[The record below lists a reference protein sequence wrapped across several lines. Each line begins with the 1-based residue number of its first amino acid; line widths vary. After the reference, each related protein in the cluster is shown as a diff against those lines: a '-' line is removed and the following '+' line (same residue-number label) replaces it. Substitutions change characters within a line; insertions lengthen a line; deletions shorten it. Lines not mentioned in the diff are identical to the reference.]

1 MRKNDKHMKF
11 NYDLIMNRIMLPSI
25 LCLVWFSFS
34 CANKHAATIQESA
47 STSPA
52 APTLVAKMESKSDSK
67 VQGTILLTQDSE
79 TQVTLQ
85 IDLTGFTPNTTH
97 AFHIHAVGD
106 CSDAGAASAG
116 PHFNPAGTRHGGPD
130 HEMRHAGDMGNLEA
144 DEKGEVHT
152 QKINTLITLQENL
165 PTSAIGKSIII
176 HESVDDFE
184 TQPTGNAGARIS
196 CGVIRKK

>member
-1 MRKNDKHMKF
+1 MHSGNSKEIFLLGGSMKQF
-11 NYDLIMNRIMLPSI
+11 WISFLILIAISLTFCGNKQVTTNGESISKSPS
-25 LCLVWFSFS
+25 
-34 CANKHAATIQESA
+34 
-47 STSPA
+47 STA
-52 APTLVAKMESKSDSK
+52 FAKMESKSDSK

-85 IDLTGFTPNTTH
+85 IDLTGFAPNTIH

-116 PHFNPAGTRHGGPD
+116 PHFNPAGSRHGGPD

-184 TQPTGNAGARIS
+184 TQPTGNAGARVS